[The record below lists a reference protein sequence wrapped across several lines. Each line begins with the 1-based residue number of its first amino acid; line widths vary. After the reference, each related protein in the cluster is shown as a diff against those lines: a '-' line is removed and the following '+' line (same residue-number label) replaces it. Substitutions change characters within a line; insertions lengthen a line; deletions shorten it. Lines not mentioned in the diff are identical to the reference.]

1 VAKTNYNLA
10 KRQKEAAR
18 KTRQQEKLAKKLARV
33 AGEPGADG
41 EPAAVTA
48 DTLPAPKAG
57 P

>member
-33 AGEPGADG
+33 AGEPGAEG
-41 EPAAVTA
+41 EPVATTA
-48 DTLPAPKAG
+48 DPVPVPKEG